1 MVSFITFYIYMSK
14 KLLSLCLV
22 LACTM
27 ALTACNK
34 TEEPVTTD
42 NGTVDGM
49 MNNGATETTG
59 DAMMENGQ

>member
-1 MVSFITFYIYMSK
+1 
-14 KLLSLCLV
+14 
-22 LACTM
+22 M

-34 TEEPVTTD
+34 TEEPVATD